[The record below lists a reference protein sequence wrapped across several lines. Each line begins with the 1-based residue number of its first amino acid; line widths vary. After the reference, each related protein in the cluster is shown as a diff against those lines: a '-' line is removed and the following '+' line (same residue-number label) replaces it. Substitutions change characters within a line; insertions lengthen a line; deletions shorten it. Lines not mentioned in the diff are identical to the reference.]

1 MLVVADRAGA
11 RRRPAAGPRRLT
23 DVDGPTTLDGTE
35 RGLDPRVRTVWALGS
50 LVPAALV
57 AAAGVVAGLL
67 TDTTALVVAGVA
79 LGVALAVA
87 GTVGAGLAWRRWRW
101 SAWPDALELRH
112 GVIVQHAS
120 LVPYHRIQQIDVERG
135 PLERALGLAH
145 LVLRT
150 ASATSDASLPGIPA
164 EDADDLRR
172 HLLARAGI
180 DDAV

>member
-1 MLVVADRAGA
+1 MDAS
-11 RRRPAAGPRRLT
+11 
-23 DVDGPTTLDGTE
+23 TTLDGTE

-50 LVPAALV
+50 LVPAGLV
-57 AAAGVVAGLL
+57 AVAGVVAGLV
-67 TDTTALVVAGVA
+67 TGATPLVAAGAVAGV
-79 LGVALAVA
+79 VLAVG
-87 GTVGAGLAWRRWRW
+87 GTIGAGLAWRRWRW

-164 EDADDLRR
+164 EDADGLRR